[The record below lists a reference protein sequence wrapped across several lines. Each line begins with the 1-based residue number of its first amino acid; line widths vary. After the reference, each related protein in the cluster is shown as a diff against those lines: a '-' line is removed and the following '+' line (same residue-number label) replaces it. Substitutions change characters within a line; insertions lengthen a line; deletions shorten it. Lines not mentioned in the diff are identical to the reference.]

1 MTTLQ
6 EVEQAAL
13 AFPPRDRA
21 MLASHLLHSL
31 PEAMEDDEEDEL
43 VLARERDAEIEAD
56 PSIGLSLDQ
65 FKAAI
70 AR

>member
-13 AFPPRDRA
+13 GFSPRDRA
-21 MLASHLLHSL
+21 VLAAHLLQSL
-31 PEAMEDDEEDEL
+31 PEPLDDDTDEV
-43 VLARERDAEIEAD
+43 VLARQRDAELDAD
-56 PSIGLSLDQ
+56 PSAALNLEQ
-65 FKAAI
+65 FRATI

>member
-13 AFPPRDRA
+13 AFPPGDRA
-21 MLASHLLHSL
+21 LLAAHLLHSL
-31 PEAMEDDEEDEL
+31 PESFDEEEDEL
-43 VLARERDAEIEAD
+43 VVARQRDAELEAD
-56 PSIGLSLDQ
+56 PSIGLSLEQ